1 MTFGGFHQQDSG
13 RLGPEVVSMPRKTVD
28 PKADELRLLL
38 EGRGW
43 QVECEWQLD
52 GWHFALT
59 SRADQPR
66 NIVIFAREVFDDWT
80 AKEILH
86 RLERD
91 NWELTVGS
99 NRGRNILYYTNQGFR
114 LRAA

>member
-1 MTFGGFHQQDSG
+1 
-13 RLGPEVVSMPRKTVD
+13 MPPKTEN
-28 PKADELRLLL
+28 PKAEELRVLL
-38 EGRGW
+38 ENRGW
-43 QVECEWQLD
+43 TTEYECQLD
-52 GWHFALT
+52 GCHFALT

-66 NIVIFAREVFDDWT
+66 NIVIFEREVFDDWT

-99 NRGRNILYYTNQGFR
+99 NQGKSILCYTNQGFR
-114 LRAA
+114 LKAA